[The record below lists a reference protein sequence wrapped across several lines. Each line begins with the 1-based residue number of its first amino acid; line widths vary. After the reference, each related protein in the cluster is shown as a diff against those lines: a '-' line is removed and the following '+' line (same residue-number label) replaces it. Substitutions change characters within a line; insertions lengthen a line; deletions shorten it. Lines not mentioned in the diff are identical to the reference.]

1 MADLKSIAAAALG
14 LLASLAAVAW
24 GLEGAAYGQ
33 GVLASG
39 VAVLVNFALWVVAGK
54 LMFRAVL
61 AGRSGAAPAFL
72 IATKLVG
79 LGFVMWGLQNLFPVV
94 AVLLGSSVV
103 VFSILLHSALLAARE
118 LAVASEA

>member
-1 MADLKSIAAAALG
+1 MADLKTIAAVALG
-14 LLASLAAVAW
+14 LLASLAALAW
-24 GLEGAAYGQ
+24 GLEGAAFGQ

-39 VAVLVNFALWVVAGK
+39 VVVMVNLGLWVLAGK

-61 AGRSGAAPAFL
+61 DGRSDAGAAFV

-79 LGFVMWGLQNLFPVV
+79 LGFVMWGLQNLFPVTS
-94 AVLLGSSVV
+94 VLLGSSVV
-103 VFSILLHSALLAARE
+103 VFSILLHAALLAARE